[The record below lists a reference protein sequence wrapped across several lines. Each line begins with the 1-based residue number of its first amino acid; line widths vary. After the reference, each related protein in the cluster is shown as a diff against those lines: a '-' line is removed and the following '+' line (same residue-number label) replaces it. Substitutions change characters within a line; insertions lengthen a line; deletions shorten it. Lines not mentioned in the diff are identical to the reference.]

1 MILSWPK
8 IESLAVRDFTCGH
21 CGRFVASEKG
31 MYAVGE
37 ATRQVAHL
45 YVCPKC
51 HKITFFDEGGVQ
63 IPGSAFGSVVEGID
77 KKDVEDLYEEARQC
91 TSANAFTAAILCCR
105 KLLMHIAVSKGASE
119 GLKFIEY
126 VEYLAENNYIPPDA
140 KDWVDH
146 IREKGNEANHEITI
160 MTKIEAEELLSFME
174 MLLKVIYEFPAR
186 IKKKTTP
193 PTSETSP
200 NP

>member
-1 MILSWPK
+1 MIKGWPK
-8 IESLAVRDFTCGH
+8 SESLAVRDFTCGH

-31 MYAVGE
+31 LNAVGE
-37 ATRQVAHL
+37 GGEVAHL
-45 YVCPKC
+45 YICPKC
-51 HKITFFDEGGVQ
+51 QKVTFFDIGGVQ

-146 IREKGNEANHEITI
+146 IRDKGNEANHEITI
-160 MTKIEAEELLSFME
+160 MTKTEAEELLSFME

>member
-1 MILSWPK
+1 MIRGWPN
-8 IESLAVRDFTCGH
+8 IQTLAVRDFTCGH

-31 MYAVGE
+31 SQAVDAGGNP
-37 ATRQVAHL
+37 AASL
-45 YVCPKC
+45 YICPQCMKV
-51 HKITFFDEGGVQ
+51 TFFDEGGVQ
-63 IPGSAFGSVVEGID
+63 IPGSAFGGVVEGID
-77 KKDVEDLYEEARQC
+77 EKGVEDLYEEARQC
-91 TSANAFTAAILCCR
+91 TSANAFTAAVLCCR

-146 IREKGNEANHEITI
+146 IRDKGNEANHEITI
-160 MTKIEAEELLSFME
+160 ITKAEAEELLSFME
-174 MLLKVIYEFPAR
+174 MLLKVIYEFPSR
-186 IKKKTTP
+186 IKKKTTS
-193 PTSETSP
+193 PTPETSP